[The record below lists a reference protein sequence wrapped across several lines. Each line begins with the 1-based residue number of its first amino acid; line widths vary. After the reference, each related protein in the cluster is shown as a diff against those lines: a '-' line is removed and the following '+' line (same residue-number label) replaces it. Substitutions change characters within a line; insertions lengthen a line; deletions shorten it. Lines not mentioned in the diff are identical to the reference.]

1 MLHSQ
6 LFTKTL
12 KGTPKDEKSI
22 NAQLL
27 LRGGFIYKEMA
38 GAYTYLPL
46 GLRVL
51 RKIEEIIREEMEN
64 IGAEE
69 LLMSI
74 FQPKKIWEETGR
86 WSKEIGEVMYK
97 CKENGKD
104 IGLGPTHE
112 EMITDIVR
120 NFIKSFKDLPR
131 ALFQI
136 QTKFRKEPRARSGLL
151 RGREFDMKD
160 LYSFHKSEEDFKKYY
175 EQVKKSYLKILKR
188 CGLGAI
194 VTEASGAGFIKDFT
208 HEFQVLA
215 EGGEDIIIYCEAN
228 HFSQNKEI
236 SKFKVG
242 DKCPICKKTLKKG
255 KSIEVGNIFPLGTKY
270 SKAMK
275 AYFTDKA
282 GSRKLMIMGCYG
294 LGPSRIMGAIVE
306 VHHDKNGIIWPKTV
320 APFQIHLIQIPSP
333 AESRAKAK
341 KRTKFSSPENTE
353 KVKKV
358 AERVYQDLQK
368 QGIEVLYDDREEK
381 SAGEKFADCDLIG
394 IPYRIVVSE
403 KTLKKD
409 CVEIKK
415 RGEKK
420 TRLVKIKQ
428 ILNVKF

>member
-12 KGTPKDEKSI
+12 KEAPKDEKSI
-22 NAQLL
+22 NAQFL

-175 EQVKKSYLKILKR
+175 EKVKKSYLKILKR
-188 CGLGAI
+188 CGLEAI

-236 SKFKVG
+236 SKFKAG

-306 VHHDKNGIIWPKTV
+306 VRHDKNGIIWPKTV
-320 APFQIHLIQIPSP
+320 APFQVHLIQI
-333 AESRAKAK
+333 
-341 KRTKFSSPENTE
+341 ENS
-353 KVKKV
+353 KIVKK
-358 AERVYQDLQK
+358 ASQKLYQDLQK

-381 SAGEKFADCDLIG
+381 SAGEKFADGDLIG
-394 IPYRIVVSE
+394 IPTRIVVSE

>member
-1 MLHSQ
+1 MKQSQ

-12 KGTPKDEKSI
+12 KEAPKDEESI

-38 GAYTYLPL
+38 GVYTYLPL

-64 IGAEE
+64 IDAEE

-97 CKENGKD
+97 CKENGED

-112 EMITDIVR
+112 EMITDIIR
-120 NFIKSFKDLPR
+120 NFIKSFKDLPQ
-131 ALFQI
+131 AFFQI

-160 LYSFHKSEEDFKKYY
+160 LYSFHISESDFKKYY
-175 EQVKKSYLKILKR
+175 EKVKKSYLKILKR

-194 VTEASGAGFIKDFT
+194 VTEASGAGFIKGFT

-215 EGGEDIIIYCEAN
+215 EEGEDTTIYCEAN

-236 SKFKVG
+236 SKFKAG
-242 DKCPICKKTLKKG
+242 DKCPICKKILKKG

-275 AYFTDKA
+275 AYFADKA

-306 VHHDKNGIIWPKTV
+306 VHHDKKGIIWPKEV
-320 APFQIHLIQIPSP
+320 APFQVHIIQI
-333 AESRAKAK
+333 
-341 KRTKFSSPENTE
+341 ENS
-353 KVKKV
+353 KIVKK
-358 AERVYQDLQK
+358 ASQKSHQDLQK

-381 SAGEKFADCDLIG
+381 SAGEKFADSDLIG
-394 IPYRIVVSE
+394 IPYRIVISE
-403 KTLKKD
+403 RTLKKD

>member
-1 MLHSQ
+1 MKQSQ

-12 KGTPKDEKSI
+12 KEAPKDEKSI
-22 NAQLL
+22 NAQFL

-175 EQVKKSYLKILKR
+175 EKVKKSYLKILKR
-188 CGLGAI
+188 CGLEAI

-236 SKFKVG
+236 SKFKAG

-306 VHHDKNGIIWPKTV
+306 VRHDKNGIIWPKTV
-320 APFQIHLIQIPSP
+320 APFQVHLIQI
-333 AESRAKAK
+333 
-341 KRTKFSSPENTE
+341 ENS
-353 KVKKV
+353 KIVKK
-358 AERVYQDLQK
+358 ASQKLYQDLQK

-381 SAGEKFADCDLIG
+381 SAGEKFADGDLIG
-394 IPYRIVVSE
+394 IPTRIVVSE

>member
-12 KGTPKDEKSI
+12 KGIPKDEKSI

-46 GLRVL
+46 GLQVL

-175 EQVKKSYLKILKR
+175 EKVKKSYLKILKR
-188 CGLGAI
+188 CGLETI

-236 SKFKVG
+236 SKFKAG

-320 APFQIHLIQIPSP
+320 APFQVHLIQI
-333 AESRAKAK
+333 
-341 KRTKFSSPENTE
+341 ENS
-353 KVKKV
+353 KIVKK
-358 AERVYQDLQK
+358 ASQKLYQDLQK

-381 SAGEKFADCDLIG
+381 SAGEKFADGDLIG
-394 IPYRIVVSE
+394 IPTRIVVSE

-409 CVEIKK
+409 CAEIKK

-428 ILNVKF
+428 ILNAKF

>member
-1 MLHSQ
+1 MLQSQ

-12 KGTPKDEKSI
+12 KGIPKDEKSI

-38 GAYTYLPL
+38 GVYTYLPL

-175 EQVKKSYLKILKR
+175 EKVKKSYLKILKR
-188 CGLGAI
+188 CGLEAI
-194 VTEASGAGFIKDFT
+194 VAEASGAGFIKDFT

-236 SKFKVG
+236 SKFKAG

-320 APFQIHLIQIPSP
+320 APFQVHLIQI
-333 AESRAKAK
+333 
-341 KRTKFSSPENTE
+341 ENS
-353 KVKKV
+353 KIVKK
-358 AERVYQDLQK
+358 ASQKLYQDLQK
-368 QGIEVLYDDREEK
+368 QGIEVLYDGREEK
-381 SAGEKFADCDLIG
+381 SAGEKFADGDLFG
-394 IPYRIVVSE
+394 IPTRIVVSE

>member
-1 MLHSQ
+1 MLQSQ

-12 KGTPKDEKSI
+12 KEVPKDEKSI

-38 GAYTYLPL
+38 GVYTYLPL

-51 RKIEEIIREEMEN
+51 RKIENIIREEMEN

-69 LLMSI
+69 LLMTI

-175 EQVKKSYLKILKR
+175 EKVKKSYLKIFKR

-194 VTEASGAGFIKDFT
+194 VTEASGAGFTKDFT

-228 HFSQNKEI
+228 HFSQNKGI
-236 SKFKVG
+236 SKFKAG
-242 DKCPICKKTLKKG
+242 DKCPICKKILKKG

-282 GSRKLMIMGCYG
+282 GLRKLMIMGCYG
-294 LGPSRIMGAIVE
+294 LGLGRVMGAIVE
-306 VHHDKNGIIWPKTV
+306 IHHDQNGIIWPKTV
-320 APFQIHLIQIPSP
+320 APFQVHLIQI
-333 AESRAKAK
+333 
-341 KRTKFSSPENTE
+341 ENS
-353 KVKKV
+353 KIVKK
-358 AERVYQDLQK
+358 ASQKLYQDLQK
-368 QGIEVLYDDREEK
+368 QRIEVLYDDREEK
-381 SAGEKFADCDLIG
+381 SAGEKFADGDLIG
-394 IPYRIVVSE
+394 IPTRIVVSE

-415 RGEKK
+415 RSEKK